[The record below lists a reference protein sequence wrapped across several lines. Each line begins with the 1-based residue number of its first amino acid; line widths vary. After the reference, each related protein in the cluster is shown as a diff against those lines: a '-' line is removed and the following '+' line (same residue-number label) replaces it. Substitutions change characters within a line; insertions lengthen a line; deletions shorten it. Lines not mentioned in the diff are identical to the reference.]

1 MNNGRTTANDS
12 GATTSTWMS
21 EKVPSFDAEIPDGAR
36 PDVCVIGAGIAGLS
50 VALSLVQEG
59 FDVLVLDQGPIGG
72 GQTARTSAHLA
83 SALDDRFYVL
93 EKNFGRPGAK
103 LCAESHA
110 SAIDAIEQNT
120 RTFAIDCQFR
130 RVDGYLWS
138 PAGQPRREL
147 AKELDAARRAGL
159 HVDQVDR
166 APLPFDT
173 GPCLRFGLQAEFHPL
188 AYLRGVADAIDR
200 GGGTIWTHAHV
211 ANVKPGSP
219 VEIELRSGRKIQ
231 AAAVVDATN
240 MSITSRFN
248 IPIREAAYR
257 TYIVAFEVP
266 VGYVPHGLYWD
277 TLDPYHYI
285 RVARG
290 DGEGDGEILIVGGED
305 HRVGQGDPQVHFPKL
320 EAWVRQRFPRSG
332 RIVRTWS
339 GQIQEPHDGMA
350 YIGKLPHQDNVFV
363 VTGDSGNGLTH
374 GVVAGLM
381 MPTLIQGRE
390 HPWSRVYAP
399 NRTRWN
405 SLSTLA
411 MEGAKTNIPYA
422 DWMRGGDVDSIDHIL
437 PGHGATIRRGLHVI
451 AAYKDEHGQCHLK
464 NARCTHLSGV
474 VRWNDL
480 EKTWDCPCHGS
491 RFDTQGRVLNGP
503 AIADLED
510 APAVIEA
517 PGETR
522 APALSD
528 EVYPLRPA

>member
-1 MNNGRTTANDS
+1 MTNGRIIANDS
-12 GATTSTWMS
+12 GSTTSIWMS
-21 EKVPSFDAEIPDGAR
+21 EKVPSFDAGIPDGPR
-36 PDVCVIGAGIAGLS
+36 WDVCVIGAGIAGLS

-83 SALDDRFYVL
+83 SALDDHFYML
-93 EKNFGRPGAK
+93 EKSFGRAGAR

-110 SAIDAIEQNT
+110 TAIDEIEQNT
-120 RTFAIDCQFR
+120 RTLAIDCQFR
-130 RVDGYLWS
+130 RVDGYLWA
-138 PAGQPRREL
+138 PAGEPRRKLRREL
-147 AKELDAARRAGL
+147 EAARRAGL
-159 HVDQVDR
+159 LVDEVDR

-173 GPCLRFGLQAEFHPL
+173 GPCLRFAMQAEFHPL
-188 AYLRGVADAIDR
+188 AYLRGIADAIER
-200 GGGTIWTHAHV
+200 GGGTICTHAHV
-211 ANVKPGSP
+211 ASVKPGSP
-219 VEIELRSGRKIQ
+219 VEIQLKSGRKIH

-248 IPIREAAYR
+248 MPSREAAYR

-277 TLDPYHYI
+277 TLDPYHYV
-285 RVARG
+285 RVAHG
-290 DGEGDGEILIVGGED
+290 DGDQEILIVGGED
-305 HRVGQGDPQVHFPKL
+305 HRVGQGHPQVHFPKL
-320 EAWVRQRFPRSG
+320 EAWARQRFPRSG
-332 RIVRTWS
+332 PVVRTWS

-350 YIGKLPHQDNVFV
+350 YIGKLPHQENVFV

-399 NRTRWN
+399 NRTRWS

-422 DWMRGGDVDSIDHIL
+422 DWVRGGDVDSIDQIV

-474 VRWNDL
+474 VRWNDV

-491 RFDTQGRVLNGP
+491 RFDAEGRVLNGP

-510 APAVIEA
+510 APAVIEGPA
-517 PGETR
+517 ELP
-522 APALSD
+522 APAFG
-528 EVYPLRPA
+528 EAYPPRTA